1 MNYGHFSPDGKEYI
15 IDNVATPRPWINYL
29 YNNEYFSTI
38 SANGGGIS
46 YHRIP
51 LHGRITR
58 YRINDVPADRPGKY
72 IYMQD
77 QDSGEMWSLTWQ
89 PVGKHLEKYR
99 VAHGFGYTR
108 VESEVDGI
116 QSELLFF
123 VPGTDNREIWKS
135 VLTNKTDRKRRLKIT
150 GYVEFA
156 LGHALVDL
164 INQCDD
170 QHFNRAHLDKDL
182 NTLFATKTYW
192 VTQTRGTQQ
201 QENKEWDQWAFFTVN
216 HPIKSYE
223 TVREEFIGFYRNE
236 NNPIALESDRLRS
249 KDTDFGNTVGA
260 IQIEIELEPGEAKDV
275 IFQLGVIPKVPVGT
289 HNCVLTEGSRRK
301 AQGSSKDEGSGM
313 KDEGKYEVMKYKGV
327 REVEEAFEE
336 VKKYWDKYFSYT
348 KVQTAD
354 TDVNIFMNGWSPY
367 QAKVAFD
374 IGRVTSFYYW
384 GIGRGFGFRDTS
396 QDTIAI
402 TISDPEKAKSRI
414 LMLARQM
421 QSDGKVYHH
430 FYGDGQGEFTKHCD
444 DPLWFI
450 LAVTDYI
457 RETGDFGILELIEPY
472 TDNKKGTVLNHLMS
486 VVTFVKGNLGM
497 HGLPIFG
504 RGDWN
509 DTLDYIGGTDG
520 GESVWGGMF
529 YVSMLNLLT
538 GLLDR
543 IGRNDLKTGVLEIS
557 RKMARSLDENCW
569 DGDWYIRAFG
579 ENQKRIGSKDNTYGK
594 IFINTQTW
602 AVLAGLNKDRQL
614 TALNSV
620 HRELDSFE
628 GPKKCTPA
636 YREIDPN
643 IGLVTRC
650 VWGKKENG
658 AIFGH
663 PVTWLIQAECLLGR
677 GNEAY
682 EYYKKML
689 PNRIDSDTFYAE
701 PYVYSQYITSNEHDT
716 AGRASHSWQ
725 TGTAAWMY
733 RVVLDYIF
741 GARAGYDGL
750 IIDPVVPSEWKE
762 FTLERVHRGTRYLI
776 HVLNPTGVQKGVQ
789 EIKVDGIHLQG
800 NVLPLAGLE
809 TCSVE
814 VLMG

>member
-1 MNYGHFSPDGKEYI
+1 
-15 IDNVATPRPWINYL
+15 
-29 YNNEYFSTI
+29 
-38 SANGGGIS
+38 
-46 YHRIP
+46 
-51 LHGRITR
+51 
-58 YRINDVPADRPGKY
+58 
-72 IYMQD
+72 
-77 QDSGEMWSLTWQ
+77 
-89 PVGKHLEKYR
+89 
-99 VAHGFGYTR
+99 
-108 VESEVDGI
+108 
-116 QSELLFF
+116 
-123 VPGTDNREIWKS
+123 
-135 VLTNKTDRKRRLKIT
+135 
-150 GYVEFA
+150 
-156 LGHALVDL
+156 
-164 INQCDD
+164 
-170 QHFNRAHLDKDL
+170 
-182 NTLFATKTYW
+182 
-192 VTQTRGTQQ
+192 Q

-216 HPIKSYE
+216 HPISGYE

-236 NNPIALESDRLRS
+236 TNPLALESKALRC

-275 IFQLGVIPKVPVGT
+275 IFQLGVIPKEDFEGT
-289 HNCVLTEGSRRK
+289 RHKAQGSNEGTRLK
-301 AQGSSKDEGSGM
+301 AQGSSKYNVL
-313 KDEGKYEVMKYKGV
+313 KFKGV

-336 VKKYWDKYFSYT
+336 VKEYWAQYFSFT
-348 KVQTAD
+348 KVLTPD
-354 TDVNIFMNGWSPY
+354 HDVNVFMNGWSPY

-457 RETGDFGILELIEPY
+457 KETGDFGVLESMEPFTDGNEGTIL
-472 TDNKKGTVLNHLMS
+472 DHLMS
-486 VVTFVKGNLGM
+486 VVVFVKGNLGI
-497 HGLPIFG
+497 HGLPVFG

-538 GLLDR
+538 GLLHR
-543 IGRNDLKTGVLEIS
+543 IGRNDLKSEVLKVS
-557 RKMARSLDENCW
+557 QKMALSLDENCW

-579 ENQKRIGSKDNTYGK
+579 ENQKRIGSKDNKYGK
-594 IFINTQTW
+594 IFINTQSW
-602 AVLAGLNKDRQL
+602 AILAGLDKDRQL
-614 TALNSV
+614 TALDSV
-620 HRELDSFE
+620 HHELDSFE

-663 PVTWLIQAECLLGR
+663 PTTWLIQAECMLGR
-677 GNEAY
+677 GNEAFA
-682 EYYKKML
+682 YYKKML

-701 PYVYSQYITSNEHDT
+701 PYVYSQYITSNEHET

-750 IIDPVVPSEWKE
+750 IIDPVIPSSWKE
-762 FTLERVHRGTRYLI
+762 FTIERVHRGTRYII
-776 HVLNPTGVQKGVQ
+776 HVLNPLSKEKGVK
-789 EIKVDGIHLQG
+789 EMRVDGQIIIG
-800 NVLPLAGLE
+800 NILPLGISDI
-809 TCSVE
+809 CRVE

>member
-15 IDNVATPRPWINYL
+15 IDNVATPRPWINYI

-72 IYMQD
+72 IYVQD
-77 QDSGEMWSLTWQ
+77 QDTGEMWSLTWQ
-89 PVGKHLEKYR
+89 PVGKQVEKYK

-108 VESEVDGI
+108 VESEIDGI
-116 QSELLFF
+116 RSELLFF
-123 VPGTDNREIWKS
+123 VPRTENREIWKS
-135 VLTNKTDRKRRLKIT
+135 VLTNHSGRKRRLRIT

-170 QHFNRAHLDKDL
+170 QHFNRVYLDKNL
-182 NTLFATKTYW
+182 NAIFGTKTYW
-192 VTQTRGTQQ
+192 VTESRGTQQ

-216 HPIKSYE
+216 HPITQYE

-236 NNPIALESDRLRS
+236 NNPIALETGKLRS
-249 KDTDFGNTVGA
+249 RDTDFGNTVGA
-260 IQIEIELEPGEAKDV
+260 IQIEIELAPGEAKDV
-275 IFQLGVIPKVPVGT
+275 IFQLGVLPKEEV
-289 HNCVLTEGSRRK
+289 ERRK
-301 AQGSSKDEGSGM
+301 E
-313 KDEGKYEVMKYKGV
+313 EVRKYRNKE
-327 REVEEAFEE
+327 EVERAFKE
-336 VKKYWDKYFSYT
+336 VQAYWNEYFSHT
-348 KVQTAD
+348 KVRTPD
-354 TDVNIFMNGWSPY
+354 NDVNIFMNGWSPY

-384 GIGRGFGFRDTS
+384 GIGRGFGFRDTA
-396 QDTIAI
+396 QDTIAV
-402 TISDPEKAKSRI
+402 TISYPEKAKQRI
-414 LMLARQM
+414 YLLARQM
-421 QSDGKVYHH
+421 RSDGKVYHH
-430 FYGDGQGEFTKHCD
+430 FHGDGQGEYTKHCD

-457 RETGDFGILELIEPY
+457 KETGDFGILGHEEPFN
-472 TDNKKGTVLNHLMS
+472 DGNRGTILDHLMA
-486 VVTFVKGNLGM
+486 VVNFVKGNLGA

-509 DTLDYIGGTDG
+509 DTLDYIGGDDG

-529 YVSMLNLLT
+529 YVAMLNLLIE
-538 GLLDR
+538 LLERIDR
-543 IGRNDLKTGVLEIS
+543 KDLKSEVEAVSG
-557 RKMARSLDENCW
+557 KMARSLDENCW
-569 DGDWYIRAFG
+569 DGEWYIRAFG
-579 ENQKRIGSKDNTYGK
+579 ENQKRIGSKDNKYGK

-602 AVLAGLNKDRQL
+602 AVLAGLDPIRQK
-614 TALNSV
+614 TALQSIRT
-620 HRELDSFE
+620 HLDSEE

-636 YREIDPN
+636 YREIDPK

-663 PVTWLIQAECLLGR
+663 PTTWLIQAECMLGN
-677 GNEAY
+677 GNQAFD
-682 EYYKKML
+682 YYKKML
-689 PNRIDSDTFYAE
+689 PNRIDSDTFFAE

-733 RVVLDYIF
+733 RVVFDYIF

-750 IIDPVVPSEWKE
+750 TLHPVIPAGWKE
-762 FTLERVHRGTRYLI
+762 LTLERVYRGTRYII
-776 HVLNPTGVQKGVQ
+776 HITNP
-789 EIKVDGIHLQG
+789 DGKESGAPMHIPVSGEPVVTINYQL
-800 NVLPLAGLE
+800 
-809 TCSVE
+809 
-814 VLMG
+814 

>member
-15 IDNVATPRPWINYL
+15 IDNVATPRPWINYI

-72 IYMQD
+72 IYIQD

-89 PVGKHLEKYR
+89 PVGKQVEKYR

-108 VESEVDGI
+108 VESEIEGI

-123 VPGTDNREIWKS
+123 VPRTDNREIWKS
-135 VLTNKTDRKRRLKIT
+135 VLTNTTDRKRRLKIT

-223 TVREEFIGFYRNE
+223 TVREEFLGFYRNE
-236 NNPIALESDRLRS
+236 NNPIALEGKTLRS

-260 IQIEIELEPGEAKDV
+260 IQIEIEMEPGEAKDV
-275 IFQLGVIPKVPVGT
+275 IFQLGVIPK
-289 HNCVLTEGSRRK
+289 EGFEGRGQEGRK
-301 AQGSSKDEGSGM
+301 A
-313 KDEGKYEVMKYKGV
+313 EGKHEVIKYKEI
-327 REVEEAFEE
+327 REVEEAFDE
-336 VKKYWDKYFSYT
+336 VRKYWDRYFSFT
-348 KVQTAD
+348 RVQTAD
-354 TDVNIFMNGWSPY
+354 PDVNIFMNGWSPY

-384 GIGRGFGFRDTS
+384 GIGRGFGFRDTA
-396 QDTIAI
+396 QDIIAV

-421 QSDGKVYHH
+421 QSGGKVYHH

-450 LAVTDYI
+450 LALTDYI
-457 RETGDFGILELIEPY
+457 KETGDFGILELTEPF
-472 TDNKKGTVLNHLMS
+472 TDNKQGTVLDHLMS
-486 VVTFVKGNLGM
+486 VVTFAKGNLGM

-529 YVSMLNLLT
+529 YVSMLNLLV
-538 GLLDR
+538 GLLNR
-543 IGRNDLKTGVLEIS
+543 IGRNDLKTSIEEVC
-557 RKMARSLDENCW
+557 RKMAISLDENCW

-579 ENQKRIGSKDNTYGK
+579 ENQKRIGSKNNKYGK
-594 IFINTQTW
+594 IFINPQTW
-602 AVLAGLNKDRQL
+602 AVLAGLDESRQL
-614 TALNSV
+614 TALDSV

-663 PVTWLIQAECLLGR
+663 PTTWLIQAECMLGR
-677 GNEAY
+677 GNAAF

-689 PNRIDSDTFYAE
+689 PNRIDSDTFFAE
-701 PYVYSQYITSNEHDT
+701 PFVYSQYITSNEHDT

-750 IIDPVVPSEWKE
+750 IIDPVIPSHWNE
-762 FTLERVHRGTRYLI
+762 FTLERVHRSTRYII
-776 HVLNPTGVQKGVQ
+776 HVQNPLSKEQGVA
-789 EIKVDGIHLQG
+789 EIHVDGKLISG
-800 NVLPLAGLE
+800 KVLPLSDSE
-809 TCSVE
+809 ICHVE
-814 VLMG
+814 VLLG

>member
-1 MNYGHFSPDGKEYI
+1 MNYGHFSADGKEYI
-15 IDNVATPRPWINYL
+15 IDNVATPRPWINYI

-72 IYMQD
+72 IYIQD
-77 QDSGEMWSLTWQ
+77 MDSGEMWSLTWQ
-89 PVGKHLEKYR
+89 PVGKHLDKYR

-108 VESEVDGI
+108 VESDIEGI
-116 QSELLFF
+116 KSELLYF
-123 VPGTDNREIWKS
+123 VPRNDNREIWKS
-135 VLTNKTDRKRRLKIT
+135 LLTNTSDKKKRLRIT

-156 LGHALVDL
+156 LGHAMVDL

-170 QHFNRAHLDKDL
+170 QHFNRAHLDKER

-216 HPIKSYE
+216 HPIKAYE

-236 NNPIALESDRLRS
+236 TNPIALEQGKLRS

-260 IQIEIELEPGEAKDV
+260 IQIEIELAPGESRDV
-275 IFQLGVIPKVPVGT
+275 VFQLGVIPKPGF
-289 HNCVLTEGSRRK
+289 
-301 AQGSSKDEGSGM
+301 
-313 KDEGKYEVMKYKGV
+313 EGKDKKAESLPQARPGDINWNQVLRFQDTKS
-327 REVEEAFEE
+327 VEAAFSE
-336 VKKYWDKYFSYT
+336 VKKYWDAYFDFT
-348 KVQTAD
+348 KVQSPD
-354 TDVNIFMNGWSPY
+354 NDVNIFMNGWSPY

-402 TISDPEKAKSRI
+402 TISAPDKAKSRI
-414 LMLARQM
+414 ELLARQM

-430 FYGDGQGEFTKHCD
+430 FFGDGQGEFTKHCD

-457 RETGDFGILELIEPY
+457 KETGDFAILEHVEPFS
-472 TDNKKGTVLNHLMS
+472 DNKSGTILDHLMS
-486 VVTFVKGNLGM
+486 VLTFVKGNLGA

-529 YVSMLNLLT
+529 YVSMLNLLIE
-538 GLLDR
+538 LLDR
-543 IGRNDLKTGVLEIS
+543 IGRYDLQHSVLEVTT
-557 RKMARSLDENCW
+557 RMAGSLDENCW

-579 ENQKRIGSKDNTYGK
+579 EAGKRIGSKENKEGK

-602 AVLAGLNKDRQL
+602 AVLAGLKEERRL
-614 TALNSV
+614 TALDSV
-620 HRELDSFE
+620 RRELDSFE

-663 PVTWLIQAECLLGR
+663 PTTWLIQAECMMGR
-677 GNEAY
+677 GNEAFD
-682 EYYKKML
+682 YYKKML
-689 PNRIDSDTFYAE
+689 PNRIDSDTFFAE
-701 PYVYSQYITSNEHDT
+701 PYVYSQYITSNEHET

-741 GARAGYDGL
+741 GARSGYDGL
-750 IIDPVVPSEWKE
+750 IIDPVIPAEWKE
-762 FTLERVHRGTRYLI
+762 FTLERVYRGTRYII
-776 HVLNPTGVQKGVQ
+776 HVSNPAGVQSGVK
-789 EIKVDGIHLQG
+789 EIRVDGKLIDG
-800 NVLPLAGLE
+800 SVLPLSEAGL
-809 TCSVE
+809 CRVE
-814 VLMG
+814 VALGE

>member
-1 MNYGHFSPDGKEYI
+1 MQYGHFSTDGKEYI
-15 IDNVATPRPWINYL
+15 IDNVATPRPWINYI

-72 IYMQD
+72 IYIQD
-77 QDSGEMWSLTWQ
+77 QDTGEMWSLTWQ
-89 PVGKHLEKYR
+89 PVGNQVEKYK

-108 VESEVDGI
+108 VESEIDGI
-116 QSELLFF
+116 QSDLLFF
-123 VPGTDNREIWKS
+123 VPRSDNREIWKS
-135 VLTNKTDRKRRLKIT
+135 VLTNHTNRNRRLKIT

-236 NNPIALESDRLRS
+236 NNPLALESGSLRS

-260 IQIEIELEPGEAKDV
+260 IQIEIELAPGEAKDV
-275 IFQLGVIPKVPVGT
+275 IFQLGVVPKIDFNT
-289 HNCVLTEGSRRK
+289 
-301 AQGSSKDEGSGM
+301 SKNKVSEFNDIAR
-313 KDEGKYEVMKYKGV
+313 VNQ
-327 REVEEAFEE
+327 AFDD
-336 VKKYWDKYFSYT
+336 VKSYWNRYFSFT
-348 KVQTAD
+348 KVQTTD
-354 TDVNIFMNGWSPY
+354 RDVNTFMNGWSPY

-457 RETGDFGILELIEPY
+457 KETGDVGLLDLVEPF
-472 TDNKKGTVLNHLMS
+472 TDNRSGTVLDHLMS
-486 VVTFVKGNLGM
+486 VVTFVKGNLGA

-538 GLLDR
+538 GLLDF
-543 IGRNDLKTGVLEIS
+543 IGRNDLKSEVLAVS
-557 RKMARSLDENCW
+557 SKMALSLDENCW

-579 ENQKRIGSKDNTYGK
+579 ENQKRIGSKDNKYGK

-602 AVLAGLNKDRQL
+602 AVLAGLDPERQI
-614 TALNSV
+614 TALESV

-663 PVTWLIQAECLLGR
+663 PTTWLIQAECMLGN
-677 GNEAY
+677 GNAAF

-689 PNRIDSDTFYAE
+689 PNRIDSDTFHAE

-741 GARAGYDGL
+741 GARAGYHGL
-750 IIDPVVPSEWKE
+750 IIDPVIPSEWKD

-776 HVLNPTGVQKGVQ
+776 HVQNPNGVQQGVSQ
-789 EIKVDGIHLQG
+789 ITVDGVVLEG
-800 NVLPLAGLE
+800 NVVPLKNSE
-809 TCSVE
+809 ICEIE
-814 VLMG
+814 VLMS

>member
-1 MNYGHFSPDGKEYI
+1 MNYGHFSHDGKEYI

-72 IYMQD
+72 IYVQD

-108 VESEVDGI
+108 VESEIESI

-123 VPGTDNREIWKS
+123 VPRTDNREIWKS
-135 VLTNKTDRKRRLKIT
+135 KLTNTSDRKRRLKIT

-170 QHFNRAHLDKDL
+170 QHFNRAHLDKEL
-182 NTLFATKTYW
+182 NALFATKTYW

-236 NNPIALESDRLRS
+236 TNPLALESDTLRS
-249 KDTDFGNTVGA
+249 KDTDFGNVVGA
-260 IQIEIELEPGEAKDV
+260 IRIEIELMPGEAKDV
-275 IFQLGVIPKVPVGT
+275 IFQLGVIPK
-289 HNCVLTEGSRRK
+289 EGFEGGGKEGRGQEGRK
-301 AQGSSKDEGSGM
+301 AK
-313 KDEGKYEVMKYKGV
+313 GKHEVLKYKDK
-327 REVEEAFEE
+327 REVEVAFEE
-336 VKKYWDKYFSYT
+336 VRKYWNTYFSYT
-348 KVQTAD
+348 KVQCPDSD
-354 TDVNIFMNGWSPY
+354 TGIFMNGWSPY

-374 IGRVTSFYYW
+374 IGRVASFYYW

-402 TISDPEKAKSRI
+402 TIPDPEKAKSRI

-457 RETGDFGILELIEPY
+457 KETGDFGILQLREPFIDQS
-472 TDNKKGTVLNHLMS
+472 TGTILDHLMS
-486 VVTFVKGNLGM
+486 VVTFVKGNLGA

-529 YVSMLNLLT
+529 YVSMLNLLA

-543 IGRNDLKTGVLEIS
+543 TGRNDLKNDVVEVS
-557 RKMARSLDENCW
+557 QKMALSLDENCW
-569 DGDWYIRAFG
+569 DGEWYIRAFG
-579 ENQKRIGSKDNTYGK
+579 ENQKQIGSKNNKYGK

-602 AVLAGLNKDRQL
+602 AVLAGLDTNRQFI
-614 TALNSV
+614 ALNSV
-620 HRELDSFE
+620 KRELDSPE

-636 YREIDPN
+636 YHEIDPN

-663 PVTWLIQAECLLGR
+663 PTTWLIQAECMLGR
-677 GNEAY
+677 GNEAFR
-682 EYYKKML
+682 YYRKML

-701 PYVYSQYITSNEHDT
+701 PYVYSQYITSNEHST

-741 GARAGYDGL
+741 GVRAGYDGL
-750 IIDPVVPSEWKE
+750 IIDPVIPSAWKE
-762 FTLERVHRGTRYLI
+762 FTIERRHRGTRYII
-776 HVLNPTGVQKGVQ
+776 HVSNPDGVQRGVR
-789 EIKVDGIHLQG
+789 EIRADGILLQG
-800 NVLPLAGLE
+800 IVLPLTDSAV
-809 TCSVE
+809 CRVE
-814 VLMG
+814 VLLG